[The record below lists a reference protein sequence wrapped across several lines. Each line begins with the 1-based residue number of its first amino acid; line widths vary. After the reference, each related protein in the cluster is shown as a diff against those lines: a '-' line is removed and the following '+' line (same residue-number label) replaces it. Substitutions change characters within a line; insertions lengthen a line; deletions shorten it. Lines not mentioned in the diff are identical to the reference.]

1 MHHFL
6 LLSEFCN
13 DLPLCSQNHQPQSG
27 IGKMRVDVLLNLTK
41 NVFVQYG
48 NQNHQPSRVVRQER
62 ICLIYPGKVC

>member
-27 IGKMRVDVLLNLTK
+27 IGKMRVDVLPNLTK
-41 NVFVQYG
+41 KC
-48 NQNHQPSRVVRQER
+48 
-62 ICLIYPGKVC
+62 ICPIWKPKSSAVKGG